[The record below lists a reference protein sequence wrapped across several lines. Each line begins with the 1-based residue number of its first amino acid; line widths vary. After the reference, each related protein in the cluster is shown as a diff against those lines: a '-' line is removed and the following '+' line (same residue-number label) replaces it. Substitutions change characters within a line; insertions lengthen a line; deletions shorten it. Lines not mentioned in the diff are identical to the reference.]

1 MCIGE
6 MKLFILCQLLSA
18 IMGPFFTY
26 SPRHKGFRCTFVCF
40 YRPPS
45 SSCAI
50 DECSVSAPSAI
61 HLCGFSKTQR
71 VKTYQLG
78 KRKHTCFSSY
88 VCTALTMHKPCLM
101 LHVRATFGSISI
113 LKLTDF
119 CFSFAARRRVPQLLA
134 AVCLTTK
141 SPRAY
146 RPTSAAA
153 PWRAASS
160 PDKTW

>member
-6 MKLFILCQLLSA
+6 MKLLNFLSA
-18 IMGPFFTY
+18 ALSDYGTLFTY
-26 SPRHKGFRCTFVCF
+26 SARYKGFRCTLHMFL
-40 YRPPS
+40 PTPS
-45 SSCAI
+45 PSCAI

-61 HLCGFSKTQR
+61 HLCGFAKTQR

-78 KRKHTCFSSY
+78 KRKHT
-88 VCTALTMHKPCLM
+88 MHKPCFI
-101 LHVRATFGSISI
+101 LHVRATFGSI

-119 CFSFAARRRVPQLLA
+119 CFSFAARRVPQLLA
-134 AVCLTTK
+134 AVCLTTQ

-153 PWRAASS
+153 QCWRAASS
-160 PDKTW
+160 PDKT